1 MKTLGILA
9 AGFLFVAA
17 SFSHVYAQSS
27 TVTAT
32 VRPNP
37 LKVTISAPQNVSVR
51 QWFTVS
57 ADVSNLGKETITQTV
72 ATLNVPAKL
81 KVQHQ
86 RRNLGNLAAH
96 GTKIVTWQVKANVSG
111 NFIITAEASGKLLTE
126 TISSSDSTT
135 ISSVGLLGAFL
146 LKLIFDI
153 DV

>member
-9 AGFLFVAA
+9 AGFLFVTA
-17 SFSHVYAQSS
+17 SFGRVYAQNSA
-27 TVTAT
+27 VTAT
-32 VRPNP
+32 VMPNP
-37 LKVTISAPQNVSVR
+37 LKVTVSAPQNVSVR

-57 ADVSNLGKETITQTV
+57 ADVSNLGEETITQAV
-72 ATLNVPAKL
+72 AILNVPAKL

-111 NFIITAEASGKLLTE
+111 NFIITAQASGKLLTE

>member
-1 MKTLGILA
+1 MRVLLLLGVLL
-9 AGFLFVAA
+9 GFLVIPARA
-17 SFSHVYAQSS
+17 DAQSGVV
-27 TVTAT
+27 TVT
-32 VRPNP
+32 VMPNP
-37 LKVTISAPQNVSVR
+37 LKVTVSAPQNVSVR

-96 GTKIVTWQVKANVSG
+96 GTKTVTWQVKANASG
-111 NFIITAEASGKLLTE
+111 SFIITAEASGKLLTE